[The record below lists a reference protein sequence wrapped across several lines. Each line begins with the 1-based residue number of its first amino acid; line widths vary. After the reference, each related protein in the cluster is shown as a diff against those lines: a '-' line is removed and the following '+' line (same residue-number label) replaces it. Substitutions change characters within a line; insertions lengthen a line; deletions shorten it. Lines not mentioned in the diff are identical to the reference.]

1 MKRRDARIEAFLL
14 IFEMGF
20 KDYPVEELLELAH
33 ESRQVN
39 FNEYTKKLLE
49 IVSSNLE
56 DIDNIISQNLTMWK
70 STRLPKTTLTLLR
83 LSVAELKFLPDI
95 PEKVSINEAI
105 ELAKIYS
112 TEEDAAFI
120 NAVLG
125 SVVKNN
131 NFIKDPEE

>member
-20 KDYPVEELLELAH
+20 KDYPVEELLELAQ

-39 FNEYTKKLLE
+39 FNEYTKKLLQV
-49 IVSSNLE
+49 VSSNLDE
-56 DIDNIISQNLTMWK
+56 IDEIISSNLTKWK
-70 STRLPKTTLTLLR
+70 STRLPKTTLALLR
-83 LSVAELKFLPDI
+83 LAVAELKFLPDV

-112 TEEDAAFI
+112 SEEDAAFI

-125 SVVKNN
+125 SAVKSN
-131 NFIKDPEE
+131 NFIKNPEE